1 MLRRK
6 EQGQVDTQGT
16 KEAHRAVSSP
26 LGRGPVHPKMLRTKV
41 HGKVDTN
48 GNGVNHRIMEGLKKR
63 FFIHILWIR
72 GGVGSADVDKFFF
85 F

>member
-26 LGRGPVHPKMLRTKV
+26 LGRGPVHPKMLRTKEQ
-41 HGKVDTN
+41 GKVDTQ
-48 GNGVNHRIMEGLKKR
+48 GAMEVITG
-63 FFIHILWIR
+63 
-72 GGVGSADVDKFFF
+72 
-85 F
+85 